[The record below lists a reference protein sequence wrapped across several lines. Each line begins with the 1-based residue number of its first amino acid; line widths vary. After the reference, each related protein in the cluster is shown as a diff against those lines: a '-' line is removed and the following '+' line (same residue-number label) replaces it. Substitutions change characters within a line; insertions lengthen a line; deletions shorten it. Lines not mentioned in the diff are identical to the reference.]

1 MELLTNHV
9 RVAELLEKSNTLTL
23 HQFNKKYKQRDIKK
37 VGVLKFINKD
47 ILDYDDYQTAL
58 NCLDMSDYVSSTEL
72 SIYFG
77 RNSDHLSHMRLKENK
92 PIEFIKIG
100 NKYTM
105 IKLTKEFIDR
115 FKQGLVPRI
124 INSRHD
130 YDLLEVY
137 KEDIIDF
144 YGIKLLFN
152 DGFNVENLG
161 KDQLI
166 YFLETE
172 IRRNKIKNVSVAH
185 TDNLYLKFE
194 NFCLKNCKNTKT
206 KLSRFLLCL
215 YLLEEYN
222 IVERISLAKNQYT
235 SATTFKVKDY
245 NWTL

>member
-1 MELLTNHV
+1 MELLINHI
-9 RVAELLEKSNTLTL
+9 RVAELLEKSKTLTL
-23 HQFNKKYKQRDIKK
+23 KKFNKKYKQSDIKR
-37 VGVLKFINKD
+37 VGKLNFINKSV
-47 ILDYDDYQTAL
+47 LDYSDYQTAL

-72 SIYFG
+72 SIYLG
-77 RNSDHLSHMRLKENK
+77 KNPDHLSHMRLKENK

-124 INSRHD
+124 INSRND
-130 YDLLEVY
+130 YDLLEEY
-137 KEDIIDF
+137 KDNIIDF

-152 DGFNVENLG
+152 DGFSIENLG

-172 IRRNKIKNVSVAH
+172 IRENKIKNVYVAS

-194 NFCLKNCKNTKT
+194 KFCLKNYKNIRI
-206 KLSRFLLCL
+206 KLSRFLMCL

-222 IVERISLAKNQYT
+222 ILERVSLARNQYT
-235 SATTFKVKDY
+235 SVTTFKVKDY
-245 NWTL
+245 N